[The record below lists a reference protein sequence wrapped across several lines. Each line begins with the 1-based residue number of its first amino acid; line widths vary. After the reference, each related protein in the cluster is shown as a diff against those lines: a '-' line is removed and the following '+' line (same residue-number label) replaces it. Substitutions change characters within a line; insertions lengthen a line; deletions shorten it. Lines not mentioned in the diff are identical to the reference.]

1 MLKKIA
7 HLILISFSIATFL
20 SIIFSLGFFETWQL
34 RSSDLL
40 FTSRPVSS
48 DIVIVAIDDKSL
60 QAIGQWPWKRSVHAQ
75 LISKIKS
82 AKIIGL
88 DISFLEP
95 STPQEDATLAQ
106 AIKNAG
112 NVVLAAQTRKNEK
125 LFPIAVLSQNAQ
137 IGITNTIAGPDGIT
151 RQINPEEHFAV
162 MAVGNLQNI
171 PIENGLMRINF
182 ASPPGSFKRF
192 SYLDVLESK
201 VSASEFQDKIVLV
214 GATAPDLHDNQLTP
228 VSSGVPM
235 DGVEVLANAI
245 QTIKEKA
252 YLVNE
257 KSAVTIL
264 TIFALTVALSLVL
277 SRLNIIPAILVT
289 LVFVF
294 LYLLSCLFAF
304 DNGTIKNLVFP
315 PFAILTTGIVDII
328 YKYFSQV
335 RQKKFIKKALSFYLS
350 QSVMEEVLK
359 DPNKLKLGGARKNI
373 SVLFSDIAG
382 FTTIS
387 EKLAPETLARLL
399 NNYLT
404 EMTKIVFTYNG
415 VLDKYIGDAV
425 MAFWGAPIPTKNH
438 ALEACQTA
446 LEMKTKLQSIKA
458 SWAKEGAGDFDVR
471 IGVNTG
477 EMVVGNMGSEMRFD
491 YTLIGDN
498 VNLGS
503 RLEGINKEYGTNI
516 VISQS
521 TYEEVKSKVIAR
533 KLDKVAVKGK
543 KQGVVIYELR
553 NLGAVQEDEQEFLAN
568 FEKARKL
575 YEKGRFKEAL
585 KEFTKFAKVYPKDN
599 PAKVYLERCH
609 ALIKQKP
616 KNWDGVFRAQKK

>member
-1 MLKKIA
+1 MKKSLSA
-7 HLILISFSIATFL
+7 LIIGFLVSIVLTVV
-20 SIIFSLGFFETWQL
+20 FSLGFFETWQL

-60 QAIGQWPWKRSVHAQ
+60 QTIGQWPWKRSIHGQ
-75 LISKIKS
+75 LISKIKN
-82 AKIIGL
+82 AKVIGL

-95 STPQEDATLAQ
+95 STPQEDAALAQ
-106 AIKNAG
+106 AIKNTG
-112 NVVLAAQTRKNEK
+112 NVILAAQTRKNEK
-125 LFPIAVLSQNAQ
+125 LLPIAVLSQYAQ
-137 IGITNTIAGPDGIT
+137 VGITNTIAGPDGIT
-151 RQINPEEHFAV
+151 REIFPQDHFATI
-162 MAVGNLQNI
+162 AAGNPQDIPTQND
-171 PIENGLMRINF
+171 LMRINY
-182 ASPPGSFKRF
+182 AAPPGSFKRF
-192 SYLDVLESK
+192 SYLDVLEGKISQNQL
-201 VSASEFQDKIVLV
+201 QDKIVLV

-245 QTIKEKA
+245 QTINEKA
-252 YLVNE
+252 YLTNE
-257 KSAVTIL
+257 KPEITIL
-264 TIFALTVALSLVL
+264 TIFALTIVLSLVL
-277 SRLNIIPAILVT
+277 SRLNIIPAIFIT

-294 LYLLSCLFAF
+294 LYLLFCLLSF

-315 PFAILTTGIVDII
+315 PFAILATGIADII

-350 QSVMEEVLK
+350 KSVMEEVLK
-359 DPNKLKLGGARKNI
+359 DPNKLRLGGQRKNI

-404 EMTKIVFTYNG
+404 EMTKIVFEENG

-425 MAFWGAPIPTKNH
+425 MAFWGAPLANKNH
-438 ALEACQTA
+438 ALAACQTA
-446 LEMKTKLQSIKA
+446 LKMKSALQSIKA
-458 SWAKEGAGDFDVR
+458 SWAKEGAGNFDVR
-471 IGVNTG
+471 IGINTG
-477 EMVVGNMGSEMRFD
+477 EMVVGNMGSDMRFD

-516 VISQS
+516 MISDS
-521 TYEEVKSKVIAR
+521 TYQKVKSLVVAR
-533 KLDKVAVKGK
+533 KIDKVAVKGK
-543 KQGVVIYELR
+543 KQGIVIYELR
-553 NLGAVQEDEQEFLAN
+553 SLGVAQKDEQEFLAD
-568 FEKARKL
+568 FEKARRL
-575 YEKGRFKEAL
+575 YEKGKFKEAL
-585 KEFTKFAKVYPKDN
+585 KEFTKFAKVYPQDN
-599 PAKVYLERCH
+599 PAKVYLERCKT
-609 ALIKQKP
+609 LTKQKP
-616 KNWDGVFRAQKK
+616 KNWDGVFRAEKK